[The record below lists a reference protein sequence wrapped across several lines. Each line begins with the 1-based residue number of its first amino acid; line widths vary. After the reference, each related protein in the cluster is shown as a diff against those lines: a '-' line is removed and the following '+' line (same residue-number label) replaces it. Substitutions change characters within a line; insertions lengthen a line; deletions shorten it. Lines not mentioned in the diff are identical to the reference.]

1 MFKVIKVDEPRQEG
15 SCSKVSFA
23 SSDGHVTEVNIK
35 TKVNVRNITNVNNI
49 TKVEHI
55 HKTKY
60 ITTTATTTSTTTTVT
75 TTTTT
80 ATTTTTSKE
89 HIEMYIYSLLRT
101 LSLIIEPIYASPC
114 TGCLEDVNEH
124 GSVAFVVD
132 TTG

>member
-15 SCSKVSFA
+15 SCSKVSFT

-89 HIEMYIYSLLRT
+89 HIEMYFLRSLRT
-101 LSLIIEPIYASPC
+101 YL
-114 TGCLEDVNEH
+114 
-124 GSVAFVVD
+124 FR
-132 TTG
+132 